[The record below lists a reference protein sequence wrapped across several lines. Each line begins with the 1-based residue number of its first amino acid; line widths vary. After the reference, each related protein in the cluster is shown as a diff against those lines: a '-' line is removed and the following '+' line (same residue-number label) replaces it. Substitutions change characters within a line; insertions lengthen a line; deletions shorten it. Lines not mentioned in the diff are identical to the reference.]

1 MQTQYSPEAWG
12 RLAYTETLLGTACDL
27 QRPQRGLQVGWL
39 GCSSVQIG
47 FLLFNLKSVPYP
59 L

>member
-12 RLAYTETLLGTACDL
+12 RPAYTETLSLEACDL
-27 QRPQRGLQVGWL
+27 QRPQRGLQMGGL
-39 GCSSVQIG
+39 GCSSVQTG
-47 FLLFNLKSVPYP
+47 FLLFKSVPYP